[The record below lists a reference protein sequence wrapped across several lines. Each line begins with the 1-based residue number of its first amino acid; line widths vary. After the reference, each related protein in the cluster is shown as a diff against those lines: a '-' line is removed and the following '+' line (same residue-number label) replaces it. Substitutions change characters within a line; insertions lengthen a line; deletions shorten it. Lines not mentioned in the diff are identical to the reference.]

1 MGVQRGSVLGPL
13 LFPIYI
19 TDLPQGLHT
28 EGILFADDTS
38 LFSVDD
44 NNDESA
50 YKLNNHLINVQDWP
64 YKRKMS
70 FNREKKNQPRKLYS
84 LEKLKMLLNLNS
96 ILTVA

>member
-50 YKLNNHLINVQDWP
+50 YKLNNHLINVQDWA

-70 FNREKKNQPRKLYS
+70 FNRERKKPAQEIIFSRKA
-84 LEKLKMLLNLNS
+84 KNV
-96 ILTVA
+96 T